1 MKKIIAVLSSLIGI
15 SSASMMAQED
25 IPLPDTL
32 FKEFSQLSEQ
42 NLNANFDGLK
52 SSSVFIEQE
61 TKQHLSILK
70 NGNATLAEPK
80 GQWSVSFDLNRL
92 GLSDN
97 QFDFGSQFNVNE
109 QPSYDWELGT
119 SFVSPDQTSRFYVNY
134 GNRKVPIS
142 ISFDDSPNDF
152 PSLQE
157 EALNVGF
164 EQKLN
169 ESWAVSIAYLK
180 ENSDYQSLT
189 ANGLVDSSHHQL
201 NYLFDFNNSNKLE
214 TVNFSPFSHDLN
226 RTGFLDDISAIQIK
240 VSRQMSDSLVLSAS
254 ASQGQSDYIS
264 GLDVADFSSQVLPLA
279 NDNSLKSQQLA
290 LEGQYQL
297 NDSWSLDAN
306 IEHQVDQLGAIN
318 SVTSNDFSQLDATTL
333 DIGVQYQ
340 SNWDQVGVVIRID
353 LMNLLGVSQTQA
365 GQMGLDQNGLKPFS
379 FDSPKYIKVSGSIN
393 F

>member
-1 MKKIIAVLSSLIGI
+1 MKKIIAILSSLIGI
-15 SSASMMAQED
+15 SSAPMMAQD
-25 IPLPDTL
+25 DMPLPNDL

-42 NLNANFDGLK
+42 SLNSNLAGLK
-52 SSSVFIEQE
+52 STSLYIEQE
-61 TKQHLSILK
+61 TQSHLLSLK
-70 NGNATLAEPK
+70 SDSSSLADPN

-97 QFDFGSQFNVNE
+97 QFDFDSQFNVNE

-119 SFVSPDQTSRFYVNY
+119 SLVSPDQTSRFYVNY

-142 ISFDDSPNDF
+142 ISFDDSPNSF

-180 ENSDYQSLT
+180 ENNDYQSL
-189 ANGLVDSSHHQL
+189 AASNLVDTSHHQL

-214 TVNFSPFSHDLN
+214 TVNFSPFNHDLN
-226 RTGFLDDISAIQIK
+226 QAGFLDDISAIQIK

-254 ASQGQSDYIS
+254 ASQGESDYIS
-264 GLDVADFSSQVLPLA
+264 GLELNDFSSPSSPLVNEA
-279 NDNSLKSQQLA
+279 SLKSQQLA

-297 NDSWSLDAN
+297 SESWSLDAN
-306 IEHQVDQLGAIN
+306 IEHQIDQLSAIKN
-318 SVTSNDFSQLDATTL
+318 INSNDFSQLDATTL

-353 LMNLLGVSQTQA
+353 LMNLLGVSQAQA